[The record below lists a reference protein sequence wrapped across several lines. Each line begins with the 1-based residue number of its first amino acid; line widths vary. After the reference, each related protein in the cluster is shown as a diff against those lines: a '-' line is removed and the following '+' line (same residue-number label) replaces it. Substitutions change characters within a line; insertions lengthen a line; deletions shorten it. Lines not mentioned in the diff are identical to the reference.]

1 MVCYLKEASVALLSC
16 VLVFVPLLFQI
27 LQSELQVP
35 AELPSPS
42 ESVFYSQVRHA
53 CTGSEGTAQA
63 VSVTSSA
70 SLVVSGGTVAP
81 ERSLPVYQG
90 ELCEVAEVELAMP
103 LCCLGC
109 PLRSVV
115 LNKAHQL

>member
-1 MVCYLKEASVALLSC
+1 MCYLEEASVALLSC

-27 LQSELQVP
+27 PQSELQVP

-42 ESVFYSQVRHA
+42 GSVFYSQVRHA

-70 SLVVSGGTVAP
+70 SLVVSGGTVAA

-90 ELCEVAEVELAMP
+90 ELCEVSFTSLRLRLNWP
-103 LCCLGC
+103 CLFA
-109 PLRSVV
+109 V
-115 LNKAHQL
+115 LGVL